1 MAVPD
6 QLTGQKL
13 EENPLLPTDNQK
25 DLTYTLTRIFRVLAQ
40 IVNPLVA
47 WAAKWKGITP
57 GGAAWGNV
65 LIIKAI
71 PPDTGKGAALILQAA
86 APDGAAIVA
95 GDRPANTR
103 LWNIVMPTQDAT
115 GDFAIERLPDGA
127 AGINA
132 VKINRATGAMDV
144 FGRLGTNNDIASS
157 NGGLSV
163 TKNITGA
170 SGMGLMWDGGQANYL
185 CMGAGV
191 AAPWSWQWNRSN
203 GTLNWLGDGA
213 GLLYSID
220 GSGNSTTAGQIKTN
234 AGGDA
239 ISAPNGNIATNQM
252 VFAGAAGVRTIGPV
266 NADGQVS
273 GSTFWVKGAHAI
285 SINTYQ
291 DDGSGYAYQNW
302 MIGNPNWNGCYMR
315 SWHQYGAWAGWQLW
329 SANDNTIQ
337 IVMSNGGGWGS
348 IRAASFDVQSDTAS
362 KREVRAMPSA
372 LDVLNGIQA
381 HTYEFIPPKERKKSE
396 PIYGKTRYCGTLAQ
410 DWLERLPEAVT
421 EAVMEDGSKTLMLDY
436 AAIGAVT
443 AQAASELLAR
453 VNTLEARIA
462 ALEAA

>member
-239 ISAPNGNIATNQM
+239 ITAPNGNIATNQM
-252 VFAGAAGVRTIGPV
+252 LYAGAAGVRTIGPC
-266 NADGQVS
+266 NADGISHGVHFVS
-273 GSTFWVKGAHAI
+273 KSFTGLVLGPHNGNGDYS
-285 SINTYQ
+285 YQ
-291 DDGSGYAYQNW
+291 DLTQA
-302 MIGNPNWNGCYMR
+302 NPNWNLTYMR
-315 SWHQYGAWAGWQLW
+315 TWHQHGAWAGFQWW
-329 SANDNTIQ
+329 STNGNTIQ
-337 IVMSNGGGWGS
+337 VVMSNGGSWGT
-348 IRAASFDVQSDTAS
+348 IRAASFEVQSDTAS

-372 LDVLNGIQA
+372 LDVLTGIQA